1 MGIVGKKIF
10 IAIALFPLILS
21 IGIVPAIPFAD
32 AQSYMDKIYRD
43 DSDTECREGQY
54 LVYRITNADYICT
67 EDTTAA
73 RWVQLG
79 IAEIINKGIVD
90 EKLESIQEAETMM
103 ATISTEPTS
112 CTLEYNPV
120 CGVDLET
127 YGNLCM
133 LQSTGVE
140 LAYYGECTTG
150 LSEEIWGYTS
160 QAPEIDPEKGYFVTE
175 IKNGLYWLIGGG
187 YQVMFLT
194 TGEGVIVVDAPE
206 QIGEKYLQAISD
218 VTDEPV
224 THVIYSHIH
233 KDHIGAAHIFPDDAI
248 YIAHQDTAKH
258 LKMKDDPNRPI
269 PTVSFEESY
278 TLSVGNQVLELS
290 YIGPFHSKGDI
301 VILAPNQKVA
311 MAVDMFHPDA
321 GPFLAF
327 GITKD
332 MNAYLTAHD
341 ILVEDYD
348 FEVLISGHEEI
359 LATKDHI
366 KMNKQFALDV
376 MQNVISA
383 HKTIDFTEIAQQ
395 YGSEGRYAVFAN
407 YFDVVAQ
414 TCSELTL
421 EQWQGKLN
429 ELEPFMEDHCKAMS
443 FYVGID

>member
-1 MGIVGKKIF
+1 MVGKKIF

-21 IGIVPAIPFAD
+21 IGIVPAIPLAD
-32 AQSYMDKIYRD
+32 AQSYIDRIYRD
-43 DSDTECREGQY
+43 DSETECREGQY
-54 LVYRITNADYICT
+54 LVYRIANADYICIQ
-67 EDTTAA
+67 DTTAV
-73 RWVQLG
+73 RWVELG

-90 EKLESIQEAETMM
+90 EKLESIQEAETTM
-103 ATISTEPTS
+103 ATISTDPTA

-120 CGVDLET
+120 CGVDGET
-127 YGNLCM
+127 YGNMCM

-140 LAYYGECTTG
+140 LAYSGECTTG

-160 QAPEIDPEKGYFVTE
+160 QAPEIDPEKGYYVTE

-206 QIGEKYLQAISD
+206 LIGEKYLQAISD

-233 KDHIGAAHIFPDDAI
+233 KDHIGAANIFPDDAI

-258 LKMKDDPNRPI
+258 LEMKDDPNRPI
-269 PTVSFEESY
+269 PIVSFEENY
-278 TLSVGNQVLELS
+278 RLSVGNQVLELS

-301 VILAPNQKVA
+301 VILAPDQKVV

-332 MNAYLTAHD
+332 MNAYLDAHD
-341 ILVEDYD
+341 ILVEDYN

-366 KMNKQFALDV
+366 KTNKQFALDV
-376 MQNVISA
+376 MQNVITA
-383 HKTIDFTEIAQQ
+383 HETVDFTEIAQQ

-407 YFDVVAQ
+407 YFDAVAQ